1 MGKGIDDSL
10 GAGITQKEFSEKVGH
25 DRATEQ
31 QIKVSV
37 VGKF

>member
-25 DRATEQ
+25 DVDLQ
-31 QIKVSV
+31 QW
-37 VGKF
+37 FF